1 MFSLACMPWSHSLP
15 GLMCPSSLDMHVVA
29 SARDRVVE
37 EAAVE
42 EETVLLPPE
51 AAAADEGAWLPC

>member
-1 MFSLACMPWSHSLP
+1 
-15 GLMCPSSLDMHVVA
+15 MCPSSLDMHVVA